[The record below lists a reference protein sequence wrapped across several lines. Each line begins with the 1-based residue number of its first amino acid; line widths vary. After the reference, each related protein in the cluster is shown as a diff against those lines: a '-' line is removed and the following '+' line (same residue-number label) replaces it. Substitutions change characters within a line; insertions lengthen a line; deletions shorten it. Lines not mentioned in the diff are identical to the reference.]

1 METSLSAV
9 RRETR
14 RFRLWMGA
22 LTALLLVLVVGAL
35 GLGRY
40 GISPHDTVTLLLEPL
55 GFDAELEG
63 KRRVVENLLFQVR
76 LPRIALA
83 ILAGAGLSAAG
94 AAFQAL
100 FANPLASPAT
110 LGVATGASFGAVLG
124 ILFGATG
131 LGIQFCALASGL
143 LSVFL
148 VLAIARVRGESGLLM
163 MILAGMVVAALFT
176 ALISLVKYVAD
187 PQDVLPQITFWLMG
201 ALSGATVDRVLAGA
215 PLILLALVA
224 LELFAWRLNVT
235 TLTPDEAKSLGIPLA
250 RLRAGV
256 ITAATLLTASV
267 VSLCGLIGWVGL
279 LVPHAARL
287 LFGSDN
293 RYVLPASMI
302 LGALFMLVVD
312 TLARTVSEAE
322 IPVSILTAVI
332 GAPFF
337 ILLLRRT
344 QGGVR

>member
-1 METSLSAV
+1 MESSLSAV

-14 RFRLWMGA
+14 RFRLWIGA
-22 LTALLLVLVVGAL
+22 LTTLLLLLVVGAL

-40 GISPHDTVTLLLEPL
+40 GISPHDVVSLLLEPFGL
-55 GFDAELEG
+55 EAELEG

-100 FANPLASPAT
+100 FANPLASPDT

-201 ALSGATVDRVLAGA
+201 SMTGATMKALTIGLPFIVIGCLVIHLLRWKLNALSLSPAEAR
-215 PLILLALVA
+215 ALG
-224 LELFAWRLNVT
+224 LRL
-235 TLTPDEAKSLGIPLA
+235 PQ
-250 RLRAGV
+250 LRAVV
-256 ITAATLLTASV
+256 IVSCTMVSASV
-267 VSLCGLIGWVGL
+267 VSMCGLIGWVGL
-279 LVPHAARL
+279 LIPHFVRLVVGSNNVYVVPASALWGAIFVLLCDTAART
-287 LFGSDN
+287 
-293 RYVLPASMI
+293 ATQM
-302 LGALFMLVVD
+302 
-312 TLARTVSEAE
+312 E
-322 IPVSILTAVI
+322 IPVCILTAVL
-332 GAPFF
+332 GAPVFL
-337 ILLLRRT
+337 LLLRR
-344 QGGVR
+344 GSSARL

>member
-1 METSLSAV
+1 M
-9 RRETR
+9 
-14 RFRLWMGA
+14 
-22 LTALLLVLVVGAL
+22 
-35 GLGRY
+35 
-40 GISPHDTVTLLLEPL
+40 ID
-55 GFDAELEG
+55 
-63 KRRVVENLLFQVR
+63 
-76 LPRIALA
+76 LPNIEEA
-83 ILAGAGLSAAG
+83 AGLSAG
-94 AAFQAL
+94 DR
-100 FANPLASPAT
+100 
-110 LGVATGASFGAVLG
+110 AVLSELVEVSRSVAARNRELDLYYEGEQQTPDIG
-124 ILFGATG
+124 IDNIPRQVDPGVRCDWARKAVT
-131 LGIQFCALASGL
+131 
-143 LSVFL
+143 SVSERVRMDGF
-148 VLAIARVRGESGLLM
+148 VFEGDYEDEGFARIARENSLDAEFNRNVASELTHGCMFATVNRIGERVAIRMHTAEDSAAIWDVANQRIG
-163 MILAGMVVAALFT
+163 AGMVVAALFT

-215 PLILLALVA
+215 PLILIALVA

-235 TLTPDEAKSLGIPLA
+235 TLSPDEAKSLGIPLA
-250 RLRAGV
+250 RLRAGG

-293 RYVLPASMI
+293 RYVLPASMV

>member
-1 METSLSAV
+1 MTTSLAAV
-9 RRETR
+9 RRDAR
-14 RFRLWMGA
+14 RFRFVMGA
-22 LTALLLVLVVGAL
+22 LFLVLLLFVLVAL

-40 GISPHDTVTLLLEPL
+40 GISVHDVAALLLRPL
-55 GFDAELEG
+55 GLEIELEG
-63 KRRVVENLLFQVR
+63 KRRIVENLFYQVR
-76 LPRIALA
+76 LPRILLA

-100 FANPLASPAT
+100 FANPLASPDT

-131 LGIQFCALASGL
+131 LGIQFAALASGL
-143 LSVFL
+143 ISVFL
-148 VLAIARVRGESGLLM
+148 VLVIGRVRGESGMLM
-163 MILAGMVVAALFT
+163 MILGGMVVAALFT

-201 ALSGATVDRVLAGA
+201 ALSGATVESLLAGA
-215 PLILLALVA
+215 PLILLGLLA

-235 TLTPDEAKSLGIPLA
+235 TLSPDEAKSLGISLG

-256 ITAATLLTASV
+256 ILAATLLTASV

-293 RYVLPASMI
+293 RYVLPASML
-302 LGALFMLVVD
+302 LGAIFLLLVD
-312 TLARTVSEAE
+312 TLARTLTAAE

-337 ILLLRRT
+337 IVLLRRT
-344 QGGVR
+344 QGGF